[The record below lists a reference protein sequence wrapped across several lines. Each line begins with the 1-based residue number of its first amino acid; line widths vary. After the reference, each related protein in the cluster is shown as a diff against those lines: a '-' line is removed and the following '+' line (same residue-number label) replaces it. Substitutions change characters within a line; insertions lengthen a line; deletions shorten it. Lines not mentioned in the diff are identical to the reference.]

1 MNTWF
6 VANDNGD
13 IIGHDLSKAH
23 AMVLAL
29 TMNDEEPD
37 YRLQFR
43 HLMQRMINKRSR

>member
-23 AMVLAL
+23 AMALAL
-29 TMNDEEPD
+29 TMNYEEPD
-37 YRLQFR
+37 AGWEAFDA
-43 HLMQRMINKRSR
+43 KDGE